1 MDAKEQIREKI
12 DVADLVGEY
21 LQCKPAGQGA
31 FKALCPFHSEKT
43 ASFYISRPKQ
53 IWHCF
58 GCDKGG
64 DIFSFVME
72 MEGMDFPEALKLLA
86 GKAGVELPKY
96 TKGND
101 DRKGRMKDINGFAE
115 KVYIKF
121 LKTAGGKVARD
132 YITSRGFD
140 GELVAK
146 FGFGYSPNAWTSLID
161 FARQK
166 KIGSKELMDAGLA
179 SQGKMGAIDKF
190 RNRLMIPLRDH
201 HGNTVGFTAR
211 VLDPNDK
218 PKYMNS
224 PQTPIYD
231 KGALLYGLD
240 LAKTPIKKKGEVV
253 IVEGNLDVVASHMAG
268 VENVVASSGTALT
281 DRQINLLKRYTN
293 TLVFSFDT
301 DAAGFEAARRGMR
314 LASSMGCNVRVAVI
328 PPELGKDPDDL
339 VQKDPKLW
347 QEVASRHVDKMQ
359 FLFDRIVG
367 GIDPRNVDEKKKAG
381 VEFLPEVASLADT
394 IEREHWLKRFS
405 DHVDIGVDVLR
416 GEIERYRGES
426 AKVSAGNR
434 SNEKVAASQAPR
446 NDDQGLNSNVAKDEP
461 AEVPDKLLDVLYSI
475 AFSSKD
481 TAKTFIDHLPEAEL
495 PEGWY
500 KMLYIEMIAVYNA
513 VHTQS
518 PEKSYFE
525 ALRSHLLNKDVDVSR
540 VDRLAL
546 LAERQGD
553 SKDQLP
559 NRDATTELT
568 NIIDQFKE
576 RSKKSKR
583 QVILAELRRAEQLQ
597 DSELVADLTRRYQTL
612 L

>member
-1 MDAKEQIREKI
+1 
-12 DVADLVGEY
+12 
-21 LQCKPAGQGA
+21 
-31 FKALCPFHSEKT
+31 
-43 ASFYISRPKQ
+43 
-53 IWHCF
+53 
-58 GCDKGG
+58 
-64 DIFSFVME
+64 
-72 MEGMDFPEALKLLA
+72 
-86 GKAGVELPKY
+86 
-96 TKGND
+96 
-101 DRKGRMKDINGFAE
+101 
-115 KVYIKF
+115 
-121 LKTAGGKVARD
+121 
-132 YITSRGFD
+132 
-140 GELVAK
+140 
-146 FGFGYSPNAWTSLID
+146 
-161 FARQK
+161 
-166 KIGSKELMDAGLA
+166 
-179 SQGKMGAIDKF
+179 GAIDKF

-240 LAKTPIKKKGEVV
+240 LAKTPIKKQGEVV

-347 QEVASRHVDKMQ
+347 QEVASRHIDKMQ

-367 GIDPRNVDEKKKAG
+367 SIDPRNVDEKKKAG
-381 VEFLPEVASLADT
+381 AEFLPEVASLVDT

-405 DHVDIGVDVLR
+405 DHVDVAVDVLR
-416 GEIERYRGES
+416 GELKRHQSDR
-426 AKVSAGNR
+426 ASAGTR
-434 SNEKVAASQAPR
+434 SNEKAASPQASR
-446 NDDQGLNSNVAKDEP
+446 NDEQTSASEP
-461 AEVPDKLLDVLYSI
+461 VEASDKLLDVLYSI

-481 TAKTFIDHLPEAEL
+481 TAKTLIDHLHEAEL

-518 PEKSYFE
+518 PEKSFFE

-553 SKDQLP
+553 SKDRLP
-559 NRDATTELT
+559 KRDATTELT